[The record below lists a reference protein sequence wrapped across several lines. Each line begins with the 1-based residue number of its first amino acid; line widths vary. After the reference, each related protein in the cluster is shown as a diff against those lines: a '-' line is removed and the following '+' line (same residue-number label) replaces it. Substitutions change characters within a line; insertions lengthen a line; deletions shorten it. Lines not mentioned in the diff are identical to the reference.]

1 MKLMSSFALAA
12 LILILVLSA
21 GVATPAAAGFE
32 PPAPLDAAEPGA
44 ALRARFLADQE
55 PAQALAS
62 AAFTPCVSGMAGVYP
77 CSNVDLAAFL
87 PNSTIGGG
95 SGSSI
100 WGWTDPL
107 TGKEY
112 ALMGRTN
119 GTAFVD
125 VSTPASPI
133 YLGNLPSATGTSSW
147 RELKAYATFAYII
160 SDSNGQHGMQV
171 FDLTQLRN
179 VVNPPVTF
187 SATRYT
193 LFGSAHDI
201 TINPDTGFLYVVGI
215 STGGSYACS
224 GSLHMINVSNPG
236 SPTFAGC
243 AGSAYTHDTTCVI
256 YHGPDAQHRGKE
268 ICINSNGNQ
277 STGGQ
282 VVVMDVTNKAA
293 PVQISAR
300 TYSGAGYV
308 HQGWLTEDHRYFYE
322 DDELDESNFGHNTYT
337 YIWDMADLDNPL
349 LVNTFVGPTTAIDH
363 NQFIVGNRSYQANY
377 RAGLRILDIT
387 NPVAPFE
394 SGYFD
399 IYPANNSANFNGAWG
414 NYPFFDSG
422 VVIVSGIGEGLFV
435 LQPRPLCTWR
445 DLDCSCQV
453 DALDITQA
461 AQSWNCGR
469 ADACYRDRVDRD
481 NDGLVTVAD
490 VTQFSA
496 QWGWMCPAS

>member
-1 MKLMSSFALAA
+1 MKLLPSILLVA
-12 LILILVLSA
+12 LIF
-21 GVATPAAAGFE
+21 ATALTGAAAPVGAGID
-32 PPAPLDAAEPGA
+32 PQGPVSTDDPGA
-44 ALRARFLADQE
+44 VLRARILADRE
-55 PAQALAS
+55 PDQALEPM
-62 AAFTPCVSGMAGVYP
+62 AFTPCVGNLAGGYP
-77 CSNVDLAAFL
+77 CNNVDLGAFL

-125 VSTPASPI
+125 ITNPASPI
-133 YLGNLPSATGTSSW
+133 YVGNLPTASGNSSW
-147 RELKAYATFAYII
+147 RELKAYDTYAYII
-160 SDSNGQHGMQV
+160 SDSNGAHGMQV

-179 VVNPPVTF
+179 VTTPPVTF
-187 SATRYT
+187 TAPRYT
-193 LFGSAHDI
+193 GFGSAHDI
-201 TINPDTGFLYVVGI
+201 TINPDTGYLYVVGI
-215 STGGSYACS
+215 SSGGAPSCS
-224 GSLHMINVSNPG
+224 GSLHMIDVNNPG
-236 SPTFAGC
+236 TPTFAGC

-256 YHGPDAQHRGKE
+256 YHGPDAEHRGKE
-268 ICINSNGNQ
+268 ICINSNGNS

-282 VVVMDVTNKAA
+282 VVVMDVTNKGA

-300 TYSGAGYV
+300 TYAGAGYI
-308 HQGWLTEDHRYFYE
+308 HQGWLTEDHRYFYL
-322 DDELDESNFGHNTYT
+322 DDELDEQDFGHNTHT
-337 YIWDMADLDNPL
+337 YVWDMVDLNNPV
-349 LVNTFVGPTTAIDH
+349 LVHTYVGPNLAIDH

-394 SGYFD
+394 YGYFD
-399 IYPANNSANFNGAWG
+399 IYPANNNANFNGAWG

-422 VVIVSGIGEGLFV
+422 TVIVSGMEQGLFV
-435 LQPRPLCTWR
+435 LLPRPQCTWR

-461 AQSWNCGR
+461 AQSWNCGL
-469 ADACYRDRVDRD
+469 ADACYRNRVDRD
-481 NDGLVTVAD
+481 KDGLVTVAD
-490 VTQFSA
+490 IMKFNA
-496 QWGWMCPAS
+496 QWGWMCPA